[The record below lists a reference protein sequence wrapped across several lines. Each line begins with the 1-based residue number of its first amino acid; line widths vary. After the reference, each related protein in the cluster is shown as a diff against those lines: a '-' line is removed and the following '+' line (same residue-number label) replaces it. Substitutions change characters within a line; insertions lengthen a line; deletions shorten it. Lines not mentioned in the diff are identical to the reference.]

1 MRKIVLEPSSE
12 HGPENER
19 LRNVHFQREHIYHT
33 PSCKD
38 SGINVE
44 RGQEEGKSERFWVKR
59 RSACMTHD
67 NCTSVHKTGKA
78 QARPKLV

>member
-1 MRKIVLEPSSE
+1 MVLPTVGMPISASNQVMLVCQVDKEQQLSE
-12 HGPENER
+12 R
-19 LRNVHFQREHIYHT
+19 
-33 PSCKD
+33 S
-38 SGINVE
+38 INVE